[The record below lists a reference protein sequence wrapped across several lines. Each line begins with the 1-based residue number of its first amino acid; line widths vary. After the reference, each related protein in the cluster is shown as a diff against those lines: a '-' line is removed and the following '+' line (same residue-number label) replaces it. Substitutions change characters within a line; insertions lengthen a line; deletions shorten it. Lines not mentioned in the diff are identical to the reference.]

1 MIVFILPSREDY
13 YVSNNTNLSAYF
25 VPGLNPSFY
34 VFNLHFKFSNDRIMM
49 LHLKAN
55 SVIAILL
62 FTHWRKKLIRNEC
75 SFTVSLIV
83 SQTCMG
89 SRIGSHKIMIT
100 MMTEE

>member
-1 MIVFILPSREDY
+1 MLAITPI
-13 YVSNNTNLSAYF
+13 LSASI